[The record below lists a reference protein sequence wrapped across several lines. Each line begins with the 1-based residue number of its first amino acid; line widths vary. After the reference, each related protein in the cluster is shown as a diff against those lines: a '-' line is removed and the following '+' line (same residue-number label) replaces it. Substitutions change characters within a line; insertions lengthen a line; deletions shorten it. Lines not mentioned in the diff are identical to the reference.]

1 MTMRLWLALGTVAA
15 AIAAVSGVAPAQSYP
30 ELAAARR
37 AGQVGE
43 RFDGYM
49 GYAATPPARVQRQV
63 AAINIR
69 RRSLYVDFARR
80 HRVTPAEAGIA
91 TGCELLKSVAVGEAF
106 MLQDGVWRR
115 RMPGQA
121 APSPGYCG

>member
-1 MTMRLWLALGTVAA
+1 MRLWLAMAA
-15 AIAAVSGVAPAQSYP
+15 ALLLPATVSAQSYP

-43 RFDGYM
+43 RFDGYL
-49 GYAATPPARVQRQV
+49 GYASTPSRQVQRQV

-69 RRSLYVDFARR
+69 RRSLYVGLAQRK
-80 HRVTPAEAGIA
+80 RVTPEVAAFA
-91 TGCELLKSVAVGEAF
+91 TGCELLGMISVGEVY

-115 RMPGQA
+115 RAPGQA
-121 APSPGYCG
+121 APRPAYCG

>member
-1 MTMRLWLALGTVAA
+1 MRLWF
-15 AIAAVSGVAPAQSYP
+15 AAVALSLSAVPGEAPAQGYP

-43 RFDGYM
+43 RFDGYL
-49 GYAATPPARVQRQV
+49 GYAARPPARVQRQV

-80 HRVTPAEAGIA
+80 HRVTLQEAGIA
-91 TGCELLKSVAVGEAF
+91 TGCELLRLIGVGEVY

-115 RMPGQA
+115 RQPGQP

>member
-1 MTMRLWLALGTVAA
+1 MRLWLGLALAALGTLVPGAA
-15 AIAAVSGVAPAQSYP
+15 SAQSYP

-43 RFDGYM
+43 RFDGYL
-49 GYAATPPARVQRQV
+49 GYAVAPPARVQRQV

-69 RRSLYVDFARR
+69 RRALYVNFARQ
-80 HRVTPAEAGIA
+80 HRVTLQEAGIA
-91 TGCELLKSVAVGEAF
+91 TGCELLKAAAVGEVY

-115 RMPGQA
+115 RQPGQA
-121 APSPGYCG
+121 APRPSYCG

>member
-1 MTMRLWLALGTVAA
+1 MRLWLGLAACLALVPGA
-15 AIAAVSGVAPAQSYP
+15 APAQSYP

-43 RFDGYM
+43 RFDGYL

-80 HRVTPAEAGIA
+80 HRVTLQEAGIA
-91 TGCELLKSVAVGEAF
+91 TGCELLKAAAVGEVY

-115 RMPGQA
+115 RQPGQP
-121 APSPGYCG
+121 APRPGYCG

>member
-1 MTMRLWLALGTVAA
+1 VRLWLFLAAMAA
-15 AIAAVSGVAPAQSYP
+15 AIPAAAPAQSYP

-43 RFDGYM
+43 RFDGYL

-80 HRVTPAEAGIA
+80 HRVTLQEAGIA
-91 TGCELLKSVAVGEAF
+91 TGCELLKAAAVGEVY

-115 RMPGQA
+115 RQPGQP